1 MLKRRENWEVQ
12 VQCAA
17 GYTEIFLTDCLKMEQ
32 GSGARVYLLSE
43 NQRWAFRLGLYAT
56 VLQAEVYPILRAP
69 I

>member
-43 NQRWAFRLGLYAT
+43 NQR
-56 VLQAEVYPILRAP
+56 
-69 I
+69 